1 MVEFP
6 FQCDRCGFLWV
17 QAWLV
22 GDYAPPKILKA
33 KPHPRLRVPTE
44 LCYGQLLLIDRPDV
58 VAAFLLGGDEAV
70 CVLALAWRPQIF
82 TPDAITR
89 SRQPIC
95 ILAELECSSTGSGRR
110 KP

>member
-1 MVEFP
+1 MEFP
-6 FQCDRCGFLWV
+6 FQCDRCGFLLV

-33 KPHPRLRVPTE
+33 KPHPQPGRSPTE
-44 LCYGQLLLIDRPDV
+44 LCYEQLLLVDRPDV

-70 CVLALAWRPQIF
+70 CVLALAWHPQIF
-82 TPDAITR
+82 TPDAIIR

-95 ILAELECSSTGSGRR
+95 TLAELEDA
-110 KP
+110 